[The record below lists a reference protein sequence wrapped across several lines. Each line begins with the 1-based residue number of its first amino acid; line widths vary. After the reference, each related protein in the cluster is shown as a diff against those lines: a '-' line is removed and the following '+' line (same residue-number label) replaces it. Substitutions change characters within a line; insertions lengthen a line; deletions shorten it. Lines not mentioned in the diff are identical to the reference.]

1 MTNEIAKENSLLNS
15 TYQVFLEQNL
25 DLKNTFNELLI
36 GLYEIRQNLTE
47 KDWNIYIE
55 KARKHPIHEELLK
68 DPHTKRSYE
77 KPRGYAGD
85 AVLID
90 YFFYGEAYEKNLT
103 GTALKIFRF
112 INMTQASLS
121 LCERPKIIGNAID
134 TFVNTENNNDVRIL
148 SIACG
153 HLREAS
159 NSRAIEDKKISELIA
174 IDLDKESLEV
184 AQKDYAHLNVH
195 TINCDYKD
203 IILKKSFFQSLG
215 KFDFIYSAGFFDYLA
230 DSAAKKLL
238 KSMYNL
244 LNPGGKIIIPNFV
257 PMIESGY
264 MEAFMDW
271 YMIYRD
277 INDMEKLSDCLS
289 ADKIENKKI
298 FYDKF
303 RRMVFLEV
311 DKKQ

>member
-1 MTNEIAKENSLLNS
+1 MTHEIVKENSLLDNI
-15 TYQVFLEQNL
+15 YRAFQEQNL
-25 DLKNTFNELLI
+25 DLNNTFNKLLI
-36 GLYEIRQNLTE
+36 GLYEIRQNLAE

-90 YFFYGEAYEKNLT
+90 YFFYGNSYEKDIN
-103 GTALKIFRF
+103 GIGLKIFRVV
-112 INMTQASLS
+112 NMTQASLS

-134 TFVNTENNNDVRIL
+134 TFVTTENKDDIRVL

-159 NSRAIEDKKISELIA
+159 NSSAIRDKKISELIA

-184 AQKDYAHLNVH
+184 IKKDYTHLNVH

-203 IILKKSFFQSLG
+203 IILKKAFFQSLG
-215 KFDFIYSAGFFDYLA
+215 KFDFIYSAGFFDYLS

-238 KSMYNL
+238 KSMYTL
-244 LNPGGKIIIPNFV
+244 LKPGGKMIIPNFV

-277 INDMEKLSDCLS
+277 TNDMEKLSHCIPT
-289 ADKIENKKI
+289 DKIEHKKI

-303 RRMVFLEV
+303 MRMVFLEI
-311 DKKQ
+311 DKKR

>member
-1 MTNEIAKENSLLNS
+1 MTLENSNDSLLNS
-15 TYQVFLEQNL
+15 TYLAFQEQNVAI
-25 DLKNTFNELLI
+25 KNTFHELLT

-47 KDWNIYIE
+47 KDWRLYTE
-55 KARKHPIHEELLK
+55 KARKHPIHGELLK
-68 DPHTKRSYE
+68 DPHTKRSYQ

-90 YFFYGEAYEKNLT
+90 YFFYGDRYEKHIDGMGLT
-103 GTALKIFRF
+103 LFRL

-134 TFVNTENNNDVRIL
+134 AFVHAKNNNDTKIL

-159 NSRAIEDKKISELIA
+159 NSGAIVNKKISELIA
-174 IDLDKESLEV
+174 IDLDKESLGVVKE
-184 AQKDYAHLNVH
+184 DYAHVNVH

-203 IILKKSFFQSLG
+203 IILKKSLFQSLG
-215 KFDFIYSAGFFDYLA
+215 KFDFIYSAGFFDYLS

-238 KSMYNL
+238 KSMYSL
-244 LNPGGKIIIPNFV
+244 LKPGGKIMVPNFM

-277 INDMEKLSDCLS
+277 VNDMEKLSHGIPEDEI
-289 ADKIENKKI
+289 DNKKI
-298 FYDKF
+298 FQDKF
-303 RRMVFLEV
+303 RRIVFLEI